1 MKTIR
6 KIIYICSIVL
16 PILDAISGTIKGL
29 KKGLI
34 SCGNEQLDKEQEDRF
49 NLSN

>member
-1 MKTIR
+1 MKTIKR
-6 KIIYICSIVL
+6 IIYICSIVL